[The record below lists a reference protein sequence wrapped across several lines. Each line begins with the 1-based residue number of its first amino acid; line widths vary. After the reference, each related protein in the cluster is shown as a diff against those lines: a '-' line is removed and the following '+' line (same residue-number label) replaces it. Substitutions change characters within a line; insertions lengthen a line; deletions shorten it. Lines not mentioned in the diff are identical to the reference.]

1 MFLPHLLL
9 SLAVISPS
17 FLLSL
22 VIRGLNYTL
31 SLSGSDFRVWGAEIP
46 EVYIAISHGHNHY
59 QPLFTPLYC
68 IVSLIQN
75 ALVDACSASCN
86 GVSPFLMD
94 LVSDVSIMSM
104 WPLFY
109 GAFFIF
115 WVPDVF
121 HLWF

>member
-31 SLSGSDFRVWGAEIP
+31 SLSGSDFGVWGAEIP

-68 IVSLIQN
+68 FTN
-75 ALVDACSASCN
+75 TECPC
-86 GVSPFLMD
+86 
-94 LVSDVSIMSM
+94 
-104 WPLFY
+104 
-109 GAFFIF
+109 
-115 WVPDVF
+115 
-121 HLWF
+121 